1 MELKAAHSKKGGI
14 IDHKNHTEIT
24 VKTEFSG
31 DENRFFLTQ
40 ANNPV
45 VFMGGGKSGCLP
57 GTYSLFNWKQT
68 SKIRIIAS
76 SR

>member
-14 IDHKNHTEIT
+14 IDHKNHTEII

-40 ANNPV
+40 ASIPD
-45 VFMGGGKSGCLP
+45 VFTGGGRSGCVP
-57 GTYSLFNWKQT
+57 GTYSLSNGLFNFFL
-68 SKIRIIAS
+68 S
-76 SR
+76 